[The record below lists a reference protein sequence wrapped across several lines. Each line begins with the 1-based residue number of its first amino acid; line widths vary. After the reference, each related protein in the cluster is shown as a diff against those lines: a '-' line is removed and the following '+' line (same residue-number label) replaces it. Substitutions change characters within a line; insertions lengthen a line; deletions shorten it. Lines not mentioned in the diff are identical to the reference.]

1 MQAGSAVSA
10 ALAAGNTR
18 WERGLPALAGGQ
30 DVLLPRVVPCKAE
43 GKVIVMRFMT
53 LRSLVALLLLIPL
66 GAPDLQAGGL
76 RRGTNVELTSFDPQY
91 VIGNS
96 AGAIMYD
103 LFEGLVTRT
112 PDGTVV
118 PAIAES
124 WSISEDGTVYTF
136 HLNKK
141 AKWSDGKPITA
152 QDFVYSFKR
161 ILDPKSGTRGASA
174 LFPVL
179 NASLISLG
187 EEPVDSLGVKAISP
201 TTLEIT
207 LHGPAP
213 YFINLLASYS
223 NAPVPRQVIEKYGR
237 KWTQPA
243 NMVTNGAYMLNK
255 VVTNTY
261 YQLVKNP
268 YYHGAHKVTIDEV
281 IYYPVP
287 SPTTSLKRYLAGEL
301 DVILNIPSNQYEN
314 LRNTRPDEFHLA
326 RGIGLGYLSI
336 NNTRP
341 PFNDRRVRRA
351 LSLSIDREVI
361 VNKLLKTGDEPAYS
375 IIPTAIWG
383 SAGEPPA
390 YAGKTQQERWAEA
403 RRLLNEAGFNRGNP
417 LRFTFN
423 FSPVEKDRR
432 LAVAYRSMW
441 KQAGVD
447 AELETAGSRDLMKR
461 AASMDYEVMRLT
473 YYAIFSDPVSF
484 FALVRGD
491 SFRNY
496 SGYYNPDI
504 NERLVIADTI
514 RSAEERNAYLRDIER
529 RVMQDFPVIPTY
541 FQSRAFLVSKRVQGW
556 SNTYTPKMA
565 KDLNIR
571 DDL

>member
-1 MQAGSAVSA
+1 M
-10 ALAAGNTR
+10 
-18 WERGLPALAGGQ
+18 
-30 DVLLPRVVPCKAE
+30 
-43 GKVIVMRFMT
+43 IVMRFMT

-179 NASLISLG
+179 NASSISLG
-187 EEPVDSLGVKAISP
+187 EAPVDSLGVKAISP
-201 TTLEIT
+201 ATLEIT

-243 NMVTNGAYMLNK
+243 NMVTNGAYVLNK

-281 IYYPVP
+281 FYYPVP

-336 NNTRP
+336 NNKRP
-341 PFNDRRVRRA
+341 PFNDPRVRKA

-361 VNKLLKTGDEPAYS
+361 VSKLLKTGDEPAYS

-496 SGYYNPDI
+496 SGYSNPDI

-514 RSAEERNAYLRDIER
+514 RSVEKRNAYLRDIEQ

-565 KDLNIR
+565 KDLSIR
-571 DDL
+571 EGR